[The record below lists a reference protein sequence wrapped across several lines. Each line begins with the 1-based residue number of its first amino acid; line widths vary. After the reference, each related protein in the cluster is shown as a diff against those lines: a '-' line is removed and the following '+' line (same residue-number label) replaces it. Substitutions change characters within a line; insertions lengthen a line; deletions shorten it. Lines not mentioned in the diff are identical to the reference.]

1 MSEKKVSLGTV
12 ICLII
17 IFILIMCL
25 AGMWYYYNHI
35 KVVDNDIKNNEIEL
49 NNNDLNDENI
59 VQNDQKNED
68 DDKVEQELD
77 EKTAGFIIENYLD
90 LWGRKSGDY
99 TIFLKELNLV
109 DEVEFN
115 SEETITI
122 SDGRKLSKTNI
133 KYNDFKNS
141 LLTYMSLNC
150 FEKFVSN
157 SFVEKDGYLYTEPA
171 GASGFSYD
179 IKNAKLKEQNN
190 NYYVYTANATCDE
203 PGGPTYSDI
212 EATIVKESGRF
223 VFDSFKEIQY

>member
-17 IFILIMCL
+17 IFILIMGL

-35 KVVDNDIKNNEIEL
+35 KVVDNGIKNNQTEL
-49 NNNDLNDENI
+49 NNNDLNDENV
-59 VQNDQKNED
+59 VQNDEEKKEN
-68 DDKVEQELD
+68 DKVDEELD
-77 EKTAGFIIENYLD
+77 EKTAGFIIESYLD
-90 LWGRKSGDY
+90 LWGSKSGDY
-99 TIFLKELNLV
+99 TMFLEELNLV
-109 DEVEFN
+109 DEVKFN

-133 KYNDFKNS
+133 KYNDFKNA

-150 FEKFVSN
+150 FEKFISN
-157 SFVEKDGYLYTEPA
+157 SFVENDGYLYTEPA

-179 IKNAKLKEQNN
+179 INNAKLKEQNN
-190 NYYVYTANATCDE
+190 NCFVYTADAICDE

-212 EATIVKESGRF
+212 EAVIVKENGRF
-223 VFDSFKEIQY
+223 VFDKLLKY

>member
-35 KVVDNDIKNNEIEL
+35 KVGNNEIEL
-49 NNNDLNDENI
+49 NNNDLN
-59 VQNDQKNED
+59 NE
-68 DDKVEQELD
+68 DKVEQELD
-77 EKTAGFIIENYLD
+77 EKIAGVIIENYLD

-99 TIFLKELNLV
+99 TMFLEELNLV
-109 DEVEFN
+109 EKVEMN

-133 KYNDFKNS
+133 KYNDFKNA

-157 SFVEKDGYLYTEPA
+157 SFVENEGYLYH
-171 GASGFSYD
+171 
-179 IKNAKLKEQNN
+179 
-190 NYYVYTANATCDE
+190 
-203 PGGPTYSDI
+203 
-212 EATIVKESGRF
+212 
-223 VFDSFKEIQY
+223 

>member
-35 KVVDNDIKNNEIEL
+35 KVGNNEIEL
-49 NNNDLNDENI
+49 NNNDLN
-59 VQNDQKNED
+59 NE
-68 DDKVEQELD
+68 DKVEQELD
-77 EKTAGFIIENYLD
+77 EKIAGVIIENYLD

-99 TIFLKELNLV
+99 TMFLEELNLV
-109 DEVEFN
+109 EKVEMN

-133 KYNDFKNS
+133 KYNDFKNA

-157 SFVEKDGYLYTEPA
+157 SFVEKEGYLYTEPA

-179 IKNAKLKEQNN
+179 IRNAKLKDQHN
-190 NYYVYTANATCDE
+190 NYYVYVVEATCDE
-203 PGGPTYSDI
+203 PGGPTYSNI
-212 EATIVKESGRF
+212 EAVIIKENGRYVLDTF
-223 VFDSFKEIQY
+223 NEI